1 MAVKL
6 IAIDL
11 DETLLRSDKSVCP
24 KGAAAIREAI
34 GKGIH
39 VVLASSRQF
48 ASMQQISAEIGM
60 QNQAMIC
67 ADGALIMSHAE
78 SEIWQSLTISRE
90 IALSIAQFADA
101 NNWELTVVAGEKT
114 YYQQR
119 EGQSLGYL
127 KDYRYI
133 VESNLTM
140 MQEAEPMRILVYEDA
155 PISGMTTFLEAQGYL
170 SRLTVQYYYR
180 PDDTI
185 RSMGIFP
192 QDANKGK
199 ALSHVCERLG
209 IPLEETLAIGDGSN
223 DIPMFEVAG
232 KCVVMGNARDAVKQ
246 YADFVCASHDEGGV
260 AEAIEKYVL
269 I

>member
-24 KGAAAIREAI
+24 KGAAAIRGAI
-34 GKGIH
+34 SKRIH

-48 ASMQQISAEIGM
+48 ASMQQISTEIGM

-67 ADGALIMSHAE
+67 ADGAMILSHPE
-78 SEIWQSLTISRE
+78 GEIWQSLTISRE
-90 IALSIAQFADA
+90 IAESIAQMADA
-101 NNWELTVVAGEKT
+101 ENWGLTVVAGEKT
-114 YYQQR
+114 YYRQR
-119 EGQSLGYL
+119 EGQSLGHL

-133 VESNLTM
+133 AESNLAM
-140 MQEAEPMRILVYEDA
+140 MQEAEPTRILVYEDA
-155 PISGMTTFLEAQGYL
+155 PIRGMTKFLEAEGYL
-170 SRLTVQYYYR
+170 SKLTVQYYYMQ
-180 PDDTI
+180 DDTI

-199 ALSHVCERLG
+199 ALRHVCERLG
-209 IPLEETLAIGDGSN
+209 IPLEDTLAIGDGSN

-232 KCVVMGNARDAVKQ
+232 KCVVMGNARDAVKG
-246 YADFVCASHDEGGV
+246 YADFVCASNDEGGV
-260 AEAIEKYVL
+260 AEAIEKYS
-269 I
+269 